1 MLNLIHSLFEALSP
15 PAHSSPLK
23 TQASIFPRTTALAL
37 FAALCLHASPW
48 GSAYAI
54 SGPLAL
60 TQLSLEE
67 LAETEVTSATYF
79 AQQMVDA
86 PSAVSVVTAE
96 EIRRFGYRT
105 IAEILDSMRG
115 IHITRDRDYS
125 YLGGRG
131 YGAPGEYAGRIMI
144 LIDGYSA
151 AENYYNQIFI
161 AEDGYLDTSLIE
173 RVEYAPGPGSAIYG
187 NNAFLGVINI
197 ITRKGR
203 DFEGFDTELTT
214 GSHNE
219 REARVTWGNRFANGA
234 EWLISA
240 SRLTSDGVR
249 HYHDGD
255 TIANADLVG
264 ERLFLKGNYRGWSLE
279 AATADKWRNSANSIF
294 DMEYRNRDRNRF
306 VNLGYDADL
315 DLNWRTTTRLYYGDY
330 LFSGRAHYPDF
341 GMTQDSWNN
350 GRWYGVDSKLIYLG
364 LERHQILFGG
374 EYRVDEQQDFHTR
387 IHAVSSSEL
396 WYMRDAL
403 DNGDTL
409 SLYGEDRIALTPSL
423 SASVGGRY
431 DRRHYRSLDTTQ
443 DVFNPRLA
451 LIHTPWEEL
460 SLKLSYGQASRLI
473 PIHEVRSEVD
483 QPSRVRTT
491 ELVAEHT
498 TDNRRLL
505 ASLYRYRVDRL
516 PLDFLGVESQTIRGA
531 ELESEWQWPGARTL
545 RLSYAWQHAEDNQDR
560 EMPNVPRHI
569 GKLQVSTPLL
579 GERLRASLA
588 LRYVGEHRSLAYE
601 PLDSYT
607 LTDLTLTSSE
617 PLPGTTLT
625 LGVRNLFDTRY
636 GHVSYFGDEN
646 GLLAQDGRTVWLRLG
661 YRFP

>member
-1 MLNLIHSLFEALSP
+1 MLHLIHSLYDAPASP
-15 PAHSSPLK
+15 SVPR
-23 TQASIFPRTTALAL
+23 TQASRFLQIPAVALIVM
-37 FAALCLHASPW
+37 LCLHAGPWSMEGAVASP
-48 GSAYAI
+48 
-54 SGPLAL
+54 LNL
-60 TQLSLEE
+60 THLSLEE
-67 LAETEVTSATYF
+67 LAETEVISTTHF

-161 AEDGYLDTSLIE
+161 AEDGYLDTALIE

-197 ITRKGR
+197 VTRKGR
-203 DFEGFDTELTT
+203 DFEGFDTELTV

-219 REARVTWGNRFANGA
+219 REGRVTWGNRFANGA

-240 SRLTSDGVR
+240 SRITSDGVR

-255 TIANADLVG
+255 TIANADLLG

-279 AATADKWRNSANSIF
+279 AATAEKWRNSANSIF

-315 DLNWRTTTRLYYGDY
+315 GPDWRTATRLYYGDY
-330 LFSGRAHYPDF
+330 LFSGRAHFLGD
-341 GMTQDSWNN
+341 GEIQDSWTN
-350 GRWYGVDSKLIYLG
+350 GRWYGIDSKLIYLG
-364 LERHQILFGG
+364 LERHQILFGS
-374 EYRVDEQQDFHTR
+374 EYRIDEKQDYHTR
-387 IHAVSSSEL
+387 IHAVSSGEL
-396 WYMRDAL
+396 RHMRDAL

-409 SLYGEDRIALTPSL
+409 SLYGEDRIALTSTL
-423 SASVGGRY
+423 SASLGGRY

-451 LIHTPWEEL
+451 LIHTPWEEM
-460 SLKLSYGQASRLI
+460 SLKLSYGQASRFI
-473 PIHEVRSEVD
+473 PIYEIWDEVE
-483 QPSRVRTT
+483 QPSRVRTV

-516 PLDFLGVESQTIRGA
+516 PENLLGVESQTIRGA

-545 RLSYAWQHAEDNQDR
+545 RLSYAWQHAEDNQGR
-560 EMPNVPRHI
+560 EMPNVPSHI
-569 GKLQVSTPLL
+569 GKLQVSTPLM

-588 LRYVGEHRSLAYE
+588 LRYIGERQSLGYQ

-617 PLPGTTLT
+617 PLPGTSLT

-636 GHVSYFGDEN
+636 GHISYFGDEN

>member
-1 MLNLIHSLFEALSP
+1 MLNLIHYLFEALSP

-23 TQASIFPRTTALAL
+23 MQASIFPRATAIAL
-37 FAALCLHASPW
+37 FTTLCLHASPW

-54 SGPLAL
+54 SGRLAL
-60 TQLSLEE
+60 THLSLEE

-115 IHITRDRDYS
+115 IHITQDRDYS

-161 AEDGYLDTSLIE
+161 AEDGYLDTALIE

-197 ITRKGR
+197 VTRKGR
-203 DFEGFDTELTT
+203 DFEGFDTELTA

-219 REARVTWGNRFANGA
+219 REGRVTWGNRFANGA

-249 HYHDGD
+249 RYHDGE
-255 TIANADLVG
+255 TITNADLVG
-264 ERLFLKGNYRGWSLE
+264 ERLFLKGSYRNWSLL
-279 AATADKWRNSANSIF
+279 AAAADKRRNGEDHFFAES
-294 DMEYRNRDRNRF
+294 YQYRDRNRF
-306 VNLGYDADL
+306 VNLGHEADRG
-315 DLNWRTTTRLYYGDY
+315 LNWRTATRLYYGDF
-330 LFSGRAHYPDF
+330 LHANPS
-341 GMTQDSWNN
+341 DSPAFDATSNSRTN
-350 GRWYGVDSKLIYLG
+350 GRWYGVDGKLLYLG
-364 LERHQILFGG
+364 IEGHQLLFGS
-374 EYRVDEQQDFHTR
+374 EYRIDKNQDSHTR
-387 IHAVSSSEL
+387 LYSASSGEL
-396 WYMRDAL
+396 WYAHDIYH
-403 DNGDTL
+403 NGDTF
-409 SLYGEDRIALTPSL
+409 SLYGEDRITLTPTL
-423 SASVGGRY
+423 SASISGRY
-431 DRRHYRSLDTTQ
+431 DRRRYRSLDTTH
-443 DVFNPRLA
+443 DAFNPRLA

-460 SLKLSYGQASRLI
+460 SLKLSHGQASRFM
-473 PIHEVRSEVD
+473 PISEFMGGEVK
-483 QPSRVRTT
+483 PSRVRTT

-498 TDNRRLL
+498 MNHRRLL

-516 PLDFLGVESQTIRGA
+516 QMDFLEVESQEIRGA

-588 LRYVGEHRSLAYE
+588 LRYVGERQSLGYE

-625 LGVRNLFDTRY
+625 LGVRNLFNTHY
-636 GHVSYFGDEN
+636 HHVSYYGDEN